1 MAPTNTQSEHTSIEN
16 IPTPPRPYTLSYFA
30 VLIFLVAPIWSTT
43 PAASLFIAHTL
54 FIKHGGFW
62 ALGTTQR
69 TTFCLALC
77 EAIFSAY
84 YYHLERKVSAAGT
97 FGPGNVAELQTIFT
111 RLLKTGM
118 ANLPEEGYDEETL
131 DTERPGSPAESIT
144 LLGNDDPR
152 AVDFR
157 HSIRAWFRNAPWSSL
172 RRQGVT
178 RWLYWTIFNDYMPSS
193 PQQISSSHQAIL
205 DHTYD
210 QLQKRTGYVIPEGEG
225 SAPLLLTLDKMVVCF
240 RPLWWYT
247 ALAVINRYLE
257 YRLEKHYQTRRIS
270 HEGLDFL
277 IRIPTQWNA
286 QKGPTPI
293 LFIHGL
299 GLGLLQ
305 YYTVFIELFGSFT
318 DRPILIPLQP
328 HISQDIFHPRY
339 LTPLPR
345 REAVKRYTSL
355 ITKLGWTSDIALGM
369 GEDDSSFSVSG
380 RGVTVVS
387 HSNGSYL
394 HAWILKENPFMV
406 SRSCFVDPVTFC
418 GWEGE
423 LCYNFLYRPSRTGIE
438 LIMRYFV
445 GTELGV
451 ANVLRRH
458 FDWTSNSLFYEEIP
472 HARDPQKALYVLGGQ
487 DDIVNSPRVKKYL
500 TSHGIKKGIYYN
512 PTARHGQALI
522 GGGEGFPIIL
532 QWLRDEDSLTT

>member
-1 MAPTNTQSEHTSIEN
+1 M
-16 IPTPPRPYTLSYFA
+16 
-30 VLIFLVAPIWSTT
+30 
-43 PAASLFIAHTL
+43 
-54 FIKHGGFW
+54 
-62 ALGTTQR
+62 
-69 TTFCLALC
+69 
-77 EAIFSAY
+77 
-84 YYHLERKVSAAGT
+84 SAAGT

-270 HEGLDFL
+270 HEGL
-277 IRIPTQWNA
+277 
-286 QKGPTPI
+286 
-293 LFIHGL
+293 
-299 GLGLLQ
+299 
-305 YYTVFIELFGSFT
+305 E
-318 DRPILIPLQP
+318 
-328 HISQDIFHPRY
+328 
-339 LTPLPR
+339 
-345 REAVKRYTSL
+345 
-355 ITKLGWTSDIALGM
+355 
-369 GEDDSSFSVSG
+369 
-380 RGVTVVS
+380 
-387 HSNGSYL
+387 
-394 HAWILKENPFMV
+394 
-406 SRSCFVDPVTFC
+406 
-418 GWEGE
+418 
-423 LCYNFLYRPSRTGIE
+423 
-438 LIMRYFV
+438 
-445 GTELGV
+445 
-451 ANVLRRH
+451 
-458 FDWTSNSLFYEEIP
+458 
-472 HARDPQKALYVLGGQ
+472 
-487 DDIVNSPRVKKYL
+487 
-500 TSHGIKKGIYYN
+500 
-512 PTARHGQALI
+512 
-522 GGGEGFPIIL
+522 
-532 QWLRDEDSLTT
+532 